1 VLNFSTP
8 PTRGSSQHHQQWILA
23 DIDDDELSKNRP
35 IRIKA
40 RDHPPTWEPKFEDGG
55 KREDSKL
62 TNVRGE
68 KHMGK
73 E

>member
-1 VLNFSTP
+1 VVPSRHL
-8 PTRGSSQHHQQWILA
+8 QQWILA
-23 DIDDDELSKNRP
+23 HFDDDELLKNGP

-40 RDHPPTWEPKFEDGG
+40 RDRPPTRKPKLEEVG

-62 TNVRGE
+62 AKVRGE
-68 KHMGK
+68 KHKGK